1 MRQNT
6 PTKCSAPWPGVI
18 ISLALAACATNE
30 PQTDVEEIGQR
41 FGALHAAY
49 VANDVAAILSFYEED
64 AVRLPA
70 KRTIVRGRAEI
81 REGMVRS
88 REQTDVIFDDIGEPV
103 IQQSG
108 DLAVT
113 YSTYAERRVSKAT
126 GDVTRQ
132 SGQWL
137 LVWRRQADGIWRVST
152 ETWTVEVPQ
161 QG

>member
-1 MRQNT
+1 M
-6 PTKCSAPWPGVI
+6 I
-18 ISLALAACATNE
+18 
-30 PQTDVEEIGQR
+30 
-41 FGALHAAY
+41 
-49 VANDVAAILSFYEED
+49 
-64 AVRLPA
+64 
-70 KRTIVRGRAEI
+70 RGLAEI

-103 IQQSG
+103 IQRSG

-126 GDVTRQ
+126 GEVTRQ
-132 SGQWL
+132 IGQWL

-161 QG
+161 